1 MSEEIE
7 LKLEIAQ
14 SAIPTVLKSEA
25 LRRRQVRFRPA
36 RHLVTTYFDTAKGAL
51 RRKGVFLRMR
61 RDGGRITQTV
71 KTTGDE
77 GVVAQRG
84 EWNWAVK
91 TGEPDLALAS
101 ECGLKPILKRARKG
115 GLKPV
120 FASDLMRRIARVEEA
135 GADLELALDVGHVR
149 AGRRSAPLAELE
161 IEVKQGS
168 AGAVFGLA
176 RDLVVLP
183 GVRIGIATK
192 ASRGFAL
199 AEGRPPAAA
208 VKAAGVAISGD
219 MTVGAAEAAI
229 IRACAAQIAANLPA
243 VVDRRLPE
251 GIHQMRVALRRLRA
265 ALSLFKD
272 TMPPEARRDLRRQ
285 AGTLARALGPARDLD
300 VLMADTIRAAAPPET
315 LAADIQALTRRL
327 GRARR
332 EAWQTALAAVSDPAL
347 GLLVLDLAERA
358 AALEAEAWP
367 DQHDAIPLAEMA
379 ERALDDRLEIVL
391 ALGHSIDTLPVL
403 QRHELRLALK
413 KLRYAAD
420 FFAGLF
426 PHKAAR
432 AGIAALAALQDDLG
446 GFNDA
451 AATSAILD
459 AAVAAT
465 PEKGRASVERAALFL
480 KGWASLRADLAWDH
494 ARQSWAAFAGK
505 KPFWR

>member
-7 LKLEIAQ
+7 LKLEIAEA
-14 SAIPTVLKSEA
+14 AIPAVLKSEA
-25 LRRRQVRFRPA
+25 LRRRRVRFRPA

-51 RRKGVFLRMR
+51 RRKGVFLRLR
-61 RDGGRITQTV
+61 EDGARITQTV
-71 KTTGDE
+71 KTAGE
-77 GVVAQRG
+77 AGIVAQRG
-84 EWNWAVK
+84 EWNWPLK
-91 TGEPDLALAS
+91 TAEPDLELAS

-120 FASDLMRRIARVEEA
+120 FASDLSRRVARVQEA
-135 GADLELALDVGHVR
+135 GAELELALDVGHVR
-149 AGRRSAPLAELE
+149 AGRRSTKLAELE
-161 IEVKQGS
+161 IEVKQGT
-168 AGAVFGLA
+168 AAAVFGLA
-176 RDLVVLP
+176 RELVVLP
-183 GVRIGIATK
+183 GVRIGMATK

-199 AEGRPPAAA
+199 AEGRHPAAA
-208 VKAAGVAISGD
+208 VKAAGVAVSERL
-219 MTVGAAEAAI
+219 TVGEAEAAI
-229 IRACAAQIAANLPA
+229 IRTCAAQIAANVPA

-251 GIHQMRVALRRLRA
+251 GVHQMRVALRRLRA

-272 TMPPEARRDLRRQ
+272 TMPPEARRALRRQ

-300 VLMADTIRAAAPPET
+300 VLMADTIRAAAPPEA
-315 LAADIQALTRRL
+315 LAADIRALTLRL

-332 EAWQTALAAVSDPAL
+332 EAWKTALAAVSGPEI
-347 GLLVLDLAERA
+347 GLLVLDLSERA
-358 AALEAEAWP
+358 AALEAEGWP
-367 DQHDAIPLAEMA
+367 GQHDAIPLPEMA
-379 ERALDDRLEIVL
+379 VKALDDRHEIVL
-391 ALGHSIDTLPVL
+391 ALGQSIDTLPVL

-426 PHKAAR
+426 PHKAAK

-451 AATSAILD
+451 ASTSAILD

-465 PEKGRASVERAALFL
+465 PEKGRAPVERAALFL
-480 KGWASLRADLAWDH
+480 KGWASLRADLAWGH